1 MSSEKSAGVHIPPP
15 AVFVIALGGA
25 WLVHRTRP
33 LPVFSRE
40 WIDPGR
46 AAGVALILA
55 GAGLAAAALTGLL
68 RAGTSPHPATPT
80 STLVTAGVYR
90 FTRNPIYL
98 GMACLSE
105 GVGLLANSFWV
116 LGSVLPA
123 LVVLRYAV
131 IAKEERYLTE
141 RFGEPYR
148 EYRAR
153 VRRWL

>member
-1 MSSEKSAGVHIPPP
+1 
-15 AVFVIALGGA
+15 
-25 WLVHRTRP
+25 
-33 LPVFSRE
+33 
-40 WIDPGR
+40 
-46 AAGVALILA
+46 
-55 GAGLAAAALTGLL
+55 
-68 RAGTSPHPATPT
+68 
-80 STLVTAGVYR
+80 
-90 FTRNPIYL
+90 
-98 GMACLSE
+98 MACLSE